1 MATLSPLSF
10 LATTKVSASSP
21 SLLPSSSRKPS
32 KASHRIAKVSC
43 NSSNP
48 QGEPQNNRRDVLV
61 GLGGLGAAAA
71 TFSYNPLA
79 LADAVATDVHA
90 CHKPSLPPGAKPI
103 ACCPPNYE
111 DKEPIEYV
119 IPKYTSLRIRTPA
132 HDYADLDK
140 YTKAITIMK
149 SLPDDHPH
157 SWTQQSRI
165 HCAYCHNSYTQVGHK
180 GVEMQVHFSWIF
192 LPFHRWYLYF
202 YERILGKLINDP
214 TFALPFW
221 NWDAPEGMEMPA
233 IFTDRRSP
241 LYNALRNQNHLP
253 PTLVD
258 LNWNGRSTG
267 VDGSGDVEA
276 NLATMYRQ
284 VYEVKR
290 PLCFYGK
297 PYRAGDKPLSG
308 SGNGSGSIELVPHN
322 TVHSWTGDKT
332 QPNIEDMGALY
343 SAARDP
349 IFYCHHANIDRMWS
363 VWKSFGREDITDP
376 DYQNASY
383 VFYDENLNLVTV
395 KNSDAFDT
403 KKLGYDYKQLDLP
416 WLKYKPTPRRTKAQ
430 RHGRKVKK
438 LDLPFTLKDKIVS
451 TVVKR
456 PQTNRSQLEKDEKE
470 ESLVFTLQFDRTKHL
485 KFDVLINEE
494 EDYKWA
500 NPKYREFAGSFV
512 NVSHAG
518 QDPGA
523 TETTF
528 TVGIT
533 DLLEQLDA
541 DDDDTIVVTLVPQYG
556 DQVIIKDIKISFEEC
571 RLR

>member
-10 LATTKVSASSP
+10 LATTKVSLCSP
-21 SLLPSSSRKPS
+21 SNAPNC
-32 KASHRIAKVSC
+32 HRIAKVSC
-43 NSSNP
+43 NASNNDIIL
-48 QGEPQNNRRDVLV
+48 GNRRDVLV

-71 TFSYNPLA
+71 SFSYNPF
-79 LADAVATDVHA
+79 ATAEPVVPDVHG
-90 CHKPSLPPGAKPI
+90 CNKPTLPAGAKPI

-111 DKEPIEYV
+111 NKEPIDYV
-119 IPKYTSLRIRTPA
+119 IPNYETLRIRKPA
-132 HDYADLDK
+132 HDYDDLEK
-140 YTKAITIMK
+140 YKKALNIMK

-165 HCAYCHNSYTQVGHK
+165 HCAYCHNSYHQKGHTD
-180 GVEMQVHFSWIF
+180 VEMQVHFSWIF

-214 TFALPFW
+214 TFAIPFW
-221 NWDAPEGMEMPA
+221 NWDAPEGMEIPA

-241 LYNALRNQNHLP
+241 LYNDVRNQNHQP

-258 LNWNGRSTG
+258 LNWNRRTG
-267 VDGSGDVEA
+267 VDTNGDVEA

-284 VYEVKR
+284 VYEVRR
-290 PLCFYGK
+290 PICFYDK
-297 PYRAGDKPLSG
+297 HFCAGDKPYS
-308 SGNGSGSIELVPHN
+308 SRTGSGSIELVPHN

-332 QPNIEDMGALY
+332 QPNLEDMGALY

-349 IFYCHHANIDRMWS
+349 IFYAHHANIDIMWS
-363 VWKSFGREDITDP
+363 IWKSFRRKDITNP

-383 VFYDENLNLVTV
+383 VFYDENENLVQD
-395 KNSDAFDT
+395 KNIDAFDS

-416 WLKYKPTPRRTKAQ
+416 WLKAQPKPRRTKAQ
-430 RHGRKVKK
+430 RNGRRVKK
-438 LDLPFTLKDKIVS
+438 VNLPFTLKDKIVS

-456 PQTNRSQLEKDEKE
+456 PKINRSQVEKDEKE
-470 ESLVFTLQFDRTKHL
+470 ESLVFSLQFDRTKHL

-512 NVSHAG
+512 NVSHAA
-518 QDPGA
+518 QSSSD
-523 TETTF
+523 TETTLSI
-528 TVGIT
+528 GIT

-541 DDDDTIVVTLVPQYG
+541 DDEDSIVVTLVP
-556 DQVIIKDIKISFEEC
+556 
-571 RLR
+571 